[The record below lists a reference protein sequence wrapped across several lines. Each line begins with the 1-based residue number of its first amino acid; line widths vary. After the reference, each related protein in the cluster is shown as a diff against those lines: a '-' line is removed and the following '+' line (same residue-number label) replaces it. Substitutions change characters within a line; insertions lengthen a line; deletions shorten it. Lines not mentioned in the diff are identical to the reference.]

1 MLPLNTD
8 NDSLELI
15 GGKGKSLA
23 RMASAGFTV
32 PTGFHVTTAA
42 YKNFVDTNELQS
54 KILELAKP
62 EINGIALSFEQASK
76 NIRAL
81 FDQARISD
89 DIVAEVASAY
99 TMFESES
106 TAVAVRSSANAE
118 DLPELSFAGQQ
129 ETYLNV
135 RGGDALIVA
144 IRDCWASLWTAQAIS
159 YRHQNG
165 IEQDS
170 VAMAVVVQVM
180 VPSDVSGILFTAN
193 PATGERSEMIIN
205 ASFGLGEAV
214 VSGQVTPDTY
224 IVDRETHSVKET
236 VIGPKAQKIVSDA
249 DQGTRFEDVEDDERT
264 QSSLSETMIQEL
276 AAAAVNI
283 ESLYDG
289 LPQDIEWAFA
299 NGNLKLLQSRPI
311 TNLPV
316 QPIEVD
322 WSPTPPAKYV
332 SRRQIV
338 ENMPGPICPLFEEL
352 YLTEGLESSRKG
364 KSLMVG
370 GGPMFVT
377 VNGYAY
383 MRFDFPQLHE
393 SGTALKQPKPPSE
406 EEIEA
411 AEQKAME
418 AIRKRLEQEEN
429 VAKLEKNDLALFV
442 SELSDADR
450 TAFERWAAD
459 QPAEDLAHRVTM
471 PESDNPTYV
480 AFHKTAVND
489 RQLGEWHEVTRPRL
503 VGIGEKWS
511 KLDPAT
517 ATDEKLLEGIR
528 EMGIEE
534 GYYWSSNSS
543 HTFGVAKSTDDHLQ
557 CFLRETLP
565 DHRFI
570 SGQFL
575 SGIESKSMQ
584 ANADLFEIAKSVR
597 SNDELAKL
605 VIVTPSRFLMD
616 ALHQRNDS
624 REMLDAIENY
634 LGTYGHQGYSM
645 DFIEPTQVEDPSAL
659 FASLKAMVQDKD
671 YDPKDQDLRASA
683 VRTNKYDEIS
693 SILEG
698 LEYWQ
703 FRYRL

>member
-1 MLPLNTD
+1 MNSSGSYVLPLNTD
-8 NDSLELI
+8 NDSLDLI

-23 RMASAGFTV
+23 RMAIAGFSV
-32 PTGFHVTTAA
+32 PTGFHLTTAA
-42 YKNFVDTNELQS
+42 YKTFIDENELQS

-89 DIVAEVASAY
+89 DIVAELASAY
-99 TMFESES
+99 TMFESDS

-135 RGGDALIVA
+135 RGGDALVAA

-170 VAMAVVVQVM
+170 VAMAVVVQMM

-224 IVDRETHSVKET
+224 IVDRETHSIKET

-364 KSLMVG
+364 ESLMVG

-393 SGTALKQPKPPSE
+393 SGTALK
-406 EEIEA
+406 
-411 AEQKAME
+411 
-418 AIRKRLEQEEN
+418 
-429 VAKLEKNDLALFV
+429 
-442 SELSDADR
+442 LS
-450 TAFERWAAD
+450 
-459 QPAEDLAHRVTM
+459 LIH
-471 PESDNPTYV
+471 
-480 AFHKTAVND
+480 
-489 RQLGEWHEVTRPRL
+489 
-503 VGIGEKWS
+503 I
-511 KLDPAT
+511 
-517 ATDEKLLEGIR
+517 
-528 EMGIEE
+528 
-534 GYYWSSNSS
+534 
-543 HTFGVAKSTDDHLQ
+543 
-557 CFLRETLP
+557 
-565 DHRFI
+565 
-570 SGQFL
+570 
-575 SGIESKSMQ
+575 
-584 ANADLFEIAKSVR
+584 
-597 SNDELAKL
+597 
-605 VIVTPSRFLMD
+605 
-616 ALHQRNDS
+616 
-624 REMLDAIENY
+624 
-634 LGTYGHQGYSM
+634 
-645 DFIEPTQVEDPSAL
+645 
-659 FASLKAMVQDKD
+659 
-671 YDPKDQDLRASA
+671 
-683 VRTNKYDEIS
+683 
-693 SILEG
+693 
-698 LEYWQ
+698 
-703 FRYRL
+703 